1 MPRAEVLALFGPTA
15 VGKSALA
22 HALALEL
29 GGEIIVADPF
39 QRYRGLEI
47 AADAPS
53 ERERAEVP
61 YHFVGD
67 LDLRQASSAG
77 EFAASADRRT
87 ADILGRGRVPIVA
100 GGSGLYV
107 RLALAAVDVARPV
120 PPDLREDVESLV
132 ATDPQAARAEL
143 GRRDPDALEA
153 TETENPR
160 RLSRALELART
171 GQERVSE
178 LWSAPNRRPTHL
190 VGVRRPREH
199 LYELIASRVDRELR
213 DGLVA
218 ELERALATP
227 GFSREAAQII
237 GVKEVRR
244 IHDGALGLEDLPAR
258 LTARTKVLARR
269 QLTWLRRLDLDQ
281 SIDLG
286 TSSDPAEHLP
296 ALVSAL
302 RATSR

>member
-22 HALALEL
+22 HAAARELE
-29 GGEIIVADPF
+29 GEIIVADPF

-47 AADAPS
+47 AADAPG

-77 EFAASADRRT
+77 EFADSADQRVG
-87 ADILGRGRVPIVA
+87 DILERGRVPIVA

-107 RLALAAVDVARPV
+107 RLALAVIDVARPV
-120 PPDLREDVESLV
+120 PPELRQDVEALV
-132 ATDPQAARAEL
+132 ATDPDAARAEL

-153 TETENPR
+153 TEAENPR

-171 GQERVSE
+171 GQERTGE

-190 VGVRRPREH
+190 VGVTRPRVH
-199 LYELIASRVDRELR
+199 LYELIASLR

-218 ELERALATP
+218 ELEQALSTP

-237 GVKEVRR
+237 GVKEVRQ
-244 IHDGALGLEDLPAR
+244 IHEGNLGLEDLPAR

-269 QLTWLRRLDLDQ
+269 QLTWLRRLDLNQ
-281 SIDLG
+281 SLDLG
-286 TSSDPAEHLP
+286 TSRDPAEHLP
-296 ALVSAL
+296 ALVAAWQ
-302 RATSR
+302 ATSP